1 MKLFS
6 TSLLSL
12 LLASSVATA
21 AAASRPEQQKLI
33 GKWTHQRLEQHPKGE
48 AVRIMP
54 AKGDAFIEFSADGSW
69 TMTSPGN
76 TNGGTY
82 SWIDRK
88 SIVTVTTSSNLAPQI
103 GWKSVKQVAVTA
115 KTLTL
120 TTRYDKHAQP
130 PNMTVLS
137 VFERSTP

>member
-12 LLASSVATA
+12 LLASSLASA
-21 AAASRPEQQKLI
+21 APASRPEQQQLI

-54 AKGDAFIEFSADGSW
+54 SKGDAFMEFRADGSW
-69 TMTSPGN
+69 TMTSPDN

-82 SWIDRK
+82 SWVDRK
-88 SIVTVTTSSNLAPQI
+88 SIATVTTSSNLAPQI
-103 GWKSVKQVAVTA
+103 GWKSVKQVAVSA

-120 TTRYDKHAQP
+120 TTRYDKTAQL
-130 PNMTVLS
+130 PNMTVRS
-137 VFERSTP
+137 VFERSAP